1 MQTSLGMAD
10 MARMSGTTSGMN
22 DLGWDLFSLQ
32 ADHHPTVVATSA
44 IAASSTSPGELREQ
58 QQAEEQDSS
67 DWLDEPA
74 RLLAL
79 IECQR
84 FETAIRELRALPPSL
99 PQLPWLMGQLVL
111 ALAQAGMHDDTAEL
125 AAEMLARFP
134 LRPEVTRTLVALAAI
149 LAVQGRVRQVFHPLG
164 EAVVHTYAFSSVG
177 LLEWAQR
184 LAYQFRR
191 HGNPEAAESIL
202 GALENVAMA

>member
-1 MQTSLGMAD
+1 MAD
-10 MARMSGTTSGMN
+10 MARMSGTTSGMS
-22 DLGWDLFSLQ
+22 DLGWDIFSLQ
-32 ADHHPTVVATSA
+32 TDHLPAVVATSGV
-44 IAASSTSPGELREQ
+44 AASAGRQEDISELP
-58 QQAEEQDSS
+58 QAGEQDSS
-67 DWLDEPA
+67 NRLDELA

-79 IECQR
+79 IECHR
-84 FETAIRELRALPPSL
+84 FESAIRELRALPPSL

-111 ALAQAGMHDDTAEL
+111 ALAQEGMHDDTAEL

-164 EAVVHTYAFSSVG
+164 EAVVHTYAFSSVA

-191 HGNPEAAESIL
+191 RGNPEAAESIL
-202 GALENVAMA
+202 GALENVALA